1 LFFDEPG
8 QQEIEPPSLRA
19 FMRNAASLATSGVQV
34 VVATSEEL
42 GVLQDGLPHDSDVRF
57 AVLDTKLLQPLD
69 EGEDEGRIYR
79 RHSLTVG
86 TM

>member
-1 LFFDEPG
+1 
-8 QQEIEPPSLRA
+8 
-19 FMRNAASLATSGVQV
+19 
-34 VVATSEEL
+34 
-42 GVLQDGLPHDSDVRF
+42 LPHDSNVTF